1 MVVVEDVLNEALSQT
16 VKSWFSATF
25 SHPYLDLETLVVP
38 ETTAPIPK
46 RWVDEVRIDEGFF
59 RVDDGDLFGEGGDG
73 QGGGHWS
80 PEDGK
85 QRLQEA
91 LQRLT
96 LPEEKL
102 AQPQA
107 LERMSR
113 TELAL
118 EKKRVKQELKR
129 YDAEFRRQFGR
140 LPSHNEKEPMR
151 PLYVYYRRLKSMISQ
166 AEQARLG
173 GGGRRYGRG
182 SSEDGMRFGMRES
195 LATIP
200 DSEETPRQRGSRVSS
215 VEDQITQLEARMDS
229 LQTEKS
235 VVRSKLQAFQE
246 RFVSENDRKIRFH
259 KDILPIERE
268 YRMYKNLK
276 EEIMKVESQL
286 RDLKAEL

>member
-1 MVVVEDVLNEALSQT
+1 MVVVEDVLTDSLSLT
-16 VKSWFSATF
+16 VKQWFTTGF
-25 SHPYLDLETLVVP
+25 EHPFFALDTLVVP
-38 ETTAPIPK
+38 ESQASIPK

-59 RVDDGDLFGEGGDG
+59 RVDDGDLFGEGGE
-73 QGGGHWS
+73 GGPGHWS

-91 LQRLT
+91 LQRL
-96 LPEEKL
+96 
-102 AQPQA
+102 A
-107 LERMSR
+107 LVEERMSQAAVEKMSK
-113 TELAL
+113 TELAI

-129 YDAEFRRQFGR
+129 YDAEFRKQFGR

-151 PLYVYYRRLKSMISQ
+151 PLYVYYRRLKSMITQ
-166 AEQARLG
+166 AEQVRL
-173 GGGRRYGRG
+173 GGRRYGSN
-182 SSEDGMRFGMRES
+182 SSEDGKRFGMRES

-200 DSEETPRQRGSRVSS
+200 DSEETPRQRGSRVST
-215 VEDQITQLEARMDS
+215 VEDQISQLESRMDS
-229 LQTEKS
+229 LQSEKS
-235 VVRSKLQAFQE
+235 IVRSKLQAFQE